1 MQISERHLTTIQK
14 AIAETLVGIPCTVY
28 LFGSRATGRAR
39 QASDVDLAVLA
50 ERDVSVPL
58 SLLRERLEQSSI
70 PYTVDVVD
78 LSLTAATFAA
88 RVKQEGQVLWTNC

>member
-1 MQISERHLTTIQK
+1 MEISERHLTTIQTL
-14 AIAETLVGIPCTVY
+14 ISETLAGIPCTVY

-39 QASDVDLAVLA
+39 VASDVDLAVLA
-50 ERDVSVPL
+50 ECDVSVPL

-78 LSLTAATFAA
+78 LSLTAAMFTA
-88 RVKQEGQVLWTNC
+88 RVKQEGQILWKN